1 MESIGKTVD
10 GEALVVIDA
19 NRMNAYL
26 TITAP
31 VGDGQPCTREKA
43 LQALTNSRVVFGI
56 NEDMVAEALREH
68 NWGQTVQV
76 ATGKQPQHGEPA
88 QITYRFPGAE
98 LRNGPKVDDHGTV
111 NFKDLGLINNVRSGE
126 LLAEK
131 YPMTEGIPGMDVT
144 GVPLVARK
152 GKDLIMAAGKNTRI
166 DPSGRYLFAQS
177 DGHATIIGNRVEVSP
192 VFDVRGDVDYSTGD
206 IDFIGTVRI
215 MGNVMTGFKV
225 KAGGDIE
232 IGGSVEGAE
241 VVADGSILVRG
252 GIGGGLK
259 GFVKAEGNITA
270 RFVENSRIEAGLSV
284 FVKEA
289 IIQSQVKAGSM
300 VKVTDKKAIIVGGI
314 IQAAREV
321 ESKILGS
328 QLATQT
334 VVEVGVNPH
343 YRDEY
348 QRIHKERKEKK
359 QTLSNI
365 DQSLK
370 SYQRYLNNPDQ
381 LNDKQKQALVKLLD
395 LYKVLRQELDEM
407 EQRMEFLEDEFESS
421 QNAQVKA
428 HDMAYPG
435 VRISIGKSIYIVND
449 PIKYSAFA
457 VERGEV
463 RVVPLR

>member
-1 MESIGKTVD
+1 MQSIGSTVD
-10 GEALVVIDA
+10 GEALVVIDP

-31 VGDGQPCTREKA
+31 VGDGNPCTRDKA
-43 LQALTNSRVVFGI
+43 MQALTNSRVVFGI
-56 NEDMVAEALREH
+56 DEKRLLEALKDY
-68 NWGQTVQV
+68 NWGKTLLV
-76 ATGKQPQHGEPA
+76 ASGQEPRHGEA
-88 QITYRFPGAE
+88 AKIIYHFPGADM
-98 LRNGPKVDDHGTV
+98 RNGPRMDENGTV
-111 NFKDLGLINNVRSGE
+111 DFKDLGLINNVRSGE

-131 YPMTEGIPGMDVT
+131 IPMTEGVPGMDVT

-152 GKDLIMAAGKNTRI
+152 GKDVILSAGKNTRL
-166 DPSGRYLFAQS
+166 DPSGHYLFALT
-177 DGHATIIGNRVEVSP
+177 DGHASIIGNSVEVSP
-192 VFDVRGDVDYSTGD
+192 VFTVRGDVDYSSGD
-206 IDFIGTVRI
+206 IDFVGTVRI
-215 MGNVMTGFKV
+215 LGNVMTGFKV
-225 KAGGDIE
+225 KAEGDIE

-241 VVADGSILVRG
+241 VIACGSILVRG

-259 GFVKAEGNITA
+259 GFVKAQGNITA
-270 RFVENSRIEAGLSV
+270 RFVENARLEAGMSV

-300 VKVTDKKAIIVGGI
+300 VKVTDKKALIVGGL

-348 QRIHKERKEKK
+348 QRILKERREKK

-365 DQSLK
+365 NQGLK
-370 SYQRYLNNPDQ
+370 NYQRLLNNPET
-381 LNDKQKQALVKLLD
+381 LSDKQKLSLMKLLESC
-395 LYKVLRQELDEM
+395 KVLRQELDEM
-407 EQRMEFLEDEFESS
+407 EKRMEFLEDEFESS

-428 HDMAYPG
+428 HDLAYPG

-457 VERGEV
+457 MERGEV